1 MEFYDVVYLV
11 QTSASVAL
19 SLALI
24 TLAVKIIIYIDYRME
39 NVDDPNYHLGRGHWE
54 KRTQV
59 SINNNE
65 LEVINDDARIKGDC
79 NDNDTP
85 LEDYNEYMNSAYRD

>member
-39 NVDDPNYHLGRGHWE
+39 NVDDPNYHLGRGNYE
-54 KRTQV
+54 
-59 SINNNE
+59 I
-65 LEVINDDARIKGDC
+65 INDDARIKGDC

-85 LEDYNEYMNSAYRD
+85 LEDYSEYSQTHTAYRD